1 VRNYFV
7 VVSCYEQNG
16 DLFEANYWFDVEDD
30 VQKAMAV
37 YTETTR
43 KAYEKAMAITNGEL
57 ISVTSRAVSEFEY
70 KRHALTEEG
79 KRELNMQKRG
89 RN

>member
-1 VRNYFV
+1 MRNYFV
-7 VVSCYEQNG
+7 VVSCYKQNSE
-16 DLFEANYWFDVEDD
+16 LFEVNYWFDVEGD
-30 VQKAMAV
+30 VQKAMVV
-37 YTETTR
+37 YTEATR
-43 KAYEKAMAITNGEL
+43 KAYEKAMAITKGEL
-57 ISVTSRAVSEFEY
+57 ISVTSGEVSEFEY

>member
-1 VRNYFV
+1 MRNYFV
-7 VVSCYEQNG
+7 VVSCYEQNSE
-16 DLFEANYWFDVEDD
+16 LFEVNYWFEVEDD
-30 VQKAMAV
+30 VQKAMVV

-43 KAYEKAMAITNGEL
+43 KAYEKAMAITKGEL
-57 ISVTSRAVSEFEY
+57 ISVTSREVSEFEY